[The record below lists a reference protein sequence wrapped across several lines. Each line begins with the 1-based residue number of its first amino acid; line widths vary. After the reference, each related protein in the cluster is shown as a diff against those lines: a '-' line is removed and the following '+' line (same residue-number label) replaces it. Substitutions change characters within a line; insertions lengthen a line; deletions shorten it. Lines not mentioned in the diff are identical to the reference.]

1 MSPNWTSSAWMSKSP
16 CSGNRPRLLTVN
28 IQRLASRWETATP
41 KKASNVTLLQVCCL
55 GCRCSYPCIRK
66 ALHWAARYWIQ
77 NWPDAPRRTAP
88 KVRFHDD
95 WIQDSRATI
104 ENNLNRKLRPRD
116 FGSFLTSWWDTPDP
130 WRNTEQIDDDLE
142 RWLDGKW
149 SVGVDPASYLR
160 GPTTAVGQRARRWCC
175 RTSFKPKRKWLA
187 VNDKLQCLFPWSQL
201 LVSPLLFV
209 IKKCIYR
216 NRGQDI
222 PQLDCFRHRYTIF
235 CEFFFVSK
243 EKATSTSKCSCASWK
258 RCATF
263 QSEKY
268 LTSVGVWPHHA
279 IWQPDVQQ
287 ATLEKIKKLKT
298 RFVVSKTQRFCRS
311 IQCVKTTSIKQR
323 LWRAVDEILIIIPL
337 LGIWYCCAGARLIG
351 HWSIEWRC
359 GEACLPRYW
368 ILEETASQTTEDRHE
383 DGPRKGGWR
392 YGTNK
397 T

>member
-28 IQRLASRWETATP
+28 IQRLAFGWETATP
-41 KKASNVTLLQVCCL
+41 KKDSTVTLLQVCCL

-175 RTSFKPKRKWLA
+175 WTSFKPKRKWLA

-235 CEFFFVSK
+235 CEFFFL
-243 EKATSTSKCSCASWK
+243 
-258 RCATF
+258 F
-263 QSEKY
+263 Q
-268 LTSVGVWPHHA
+268 
-279 IWQPDVQQ
+279 
-287 ATLEKIKKLKT
+287 
-298 RFVVSKTQRFCRS
+298 RR
-311 IQCVKTTSIKQR
+311 KQR
-323 LWRAVDEILIIIPL
+323 QPQNAAVHPGSGVPPSRAKNTWRRLEFDRIMRFDNRTCNRPLWKK
-337 LGIWYCCAGARLIG
+337 
-351 HWSIEWRC
+351 SK
-359 GEACLPRYW
+359 
-368 ILEETASQTTEDRHE
+368 S
-383 DGPRKGGWR
+383 
-392 YGTNK
+392 
-397 T
+397 